1 MRKKFKFSF
10 LLILLCAFDI
20 FSQKLYETEGF
31 ASYYSEDFHGKL
43 TSSGEVYDMHKL
55 TCAHPYLPF
64 NTWLKVTN
72 VANQKSVIVR
82 VNDRGPFM
90 KNRIIDLSY
99 AAARELGMLG
109 PGSIYVKLEIIN
121 PPATEIQQNKDI
133 RRTQE
138 EVSLP
143 ELEEHE
149 VYLRFRTKPL
159 EKQKNISISEFGLYN
174 LKYEK
179 INVSNGYLIQI
190 ASFST
195 LKNAQI
201 FIEQIDEVN
210 ENELFIYHPSSG
222 IYRAVVGI
230 FPSIREAQL
239 KKDSI
244 SKFYPDAFI
253 ISFK

>member
-1 MRKKFKFSF
+1 MRKKFSLSF
-10 LLILLCAFDI
+10 LIFFTLTSEI

-43 TSSGEVYDMHKL
+43 TSSGEIYDMHKL

-99 AAARELGMLG
+99 AAARQLGMLG
-109 PGSIYVKLEIIN
+109 PGSIYVKLEIVSPPITQQDSEIN
-121 PPATEIQQNKDI
+121 RPPKETPI
-133 RRTQE
+133 
-138 EVSLP
+138 P
-143 ELEEHE
+143 ELDESEIN
-149 VYLRFRTKPL
+149 LRFRTKPYIP
-159 EKQKNISISEFGLYN
+159 EKNTEISEFGLYN
-174 LKYEK
+174 SKYEK
-179 INVSNGYLIQI
+179 VSITNGYLIQL

-201 FIEQIDEVN
+201 FLDQIEEIN
-210 ENELFIYHPSSG
+210 ESELFIYHPSSG
-222 IYRAVVGI
+222 IFRVVVGI
-230 FPSIREAQL
+230 FSNMREAQI
-239 KKDSI
+239 KREEVAKHYPQCFVI
-244 SKFYPDAFI
+244 SYK
-253 ISFK
+253 